1 MSSGQH
7 CTGAPWPN
15 GGSILAHFNIS
26 VLRGALGI
34 DYFRGTF
41 VAAQW
46 NFHVLQSCL
55 MSSFWQPLLCG
66 AVVLKAEG
74 MIGTRI

>member
-7 CTGAPWPN
+7 CAGAPLPN

-26 VLRGALGI
+26 VLRGALSI

-46 NFHVLQSCL
+46 NFNFLHVLLTC
-55 MSSFWQPLLCG
+55 
-66 AVVLKAEG
+66 VL
-74 MIGTRI
+74 